1 MKLSRPVIN
10 TIRFDTELEL
20 IGNRYGVNT
29 KFVCE
34 AYCLD
39 ALNEKDEAILVVG
52 IRIRLSFY
60 VDKEVN
66 EAAGYLSETESTVLI
81 HSTPEQDI
89 SMLIRFS
96 SYIFRNIKNNLQ
108 RALPAFDLKSLDFP
122 ESTTFANALLD
133 GLKQKGLYK

>member
-20 IGNRYGVNT
+20 IGNRAGVHT
-29 KFVCE
+29 KFGCDG
-34 AYCLD
+34 YCLD
-39 ALNEKDEAILVVG
+39 AVNEKNEEVLVVG

-66 EAAGYLSETESTVLI
+66 EAAGYLSETESTILT
-81 HSTPEQDI
+81 HSTPDEDI
-89 SMLIRFS
+89 AMLIRFAS
-96 SYIFRNIKNNLQ
+96 DVFRNIKNNLQ
-108 RALPAFDLKSLDFP
+108 RALPVFDLKSLDFP
-122 ESTTFANALLD
+122 DTSKFANAILG